1 MNNLTH
7 LEHNALEDFLNK
19 TPITLEND
27 DLCVVKDLMVNQGG
41 VFYPDTWNDETEK
54 YNYSHLMTM
63 TQLAKLCIEE
73 YEKHKDGYDSE
84 IESIKIETLNKIA
97 ECEALLEVTANQE

>member
-7 LEHNALEDFLNK
+7 LQYETLASY
-19 TPITLEND
+19 LENNPIM
-27 DLCVVKDLMVNQGG
+27 LENEEYCTVKDLMINQGG

-54 YNYSHLMTM
+54 YNYAHLMTPV
-63 TQLAKLCIEE
+63 QLAKLCIEE
-73 YEKHKDGYDSE
+73 YESHKEEYDSNE
-84 IESIKIETLNKIA
+84 ENLKTETLNNVA